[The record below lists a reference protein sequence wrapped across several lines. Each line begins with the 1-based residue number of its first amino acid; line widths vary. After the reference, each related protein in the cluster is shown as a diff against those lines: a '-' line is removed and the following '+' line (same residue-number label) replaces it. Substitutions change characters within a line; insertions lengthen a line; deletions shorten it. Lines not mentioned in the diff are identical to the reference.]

1 VDGNGIK
8 PGASTRA
15 STLSFGQLGEFPVS
29 PSSARSERNS
39 IAVADRPRLR
49 IDTQEYNLGE
59 EEEGD
64 GDEALILRVERLERE
79 LASLVQQRRDDSYLL
94 SPDMILAG
102 IDGVAESIMT
112 RRRFDKAAIQPSTPL
127 PSPTPSNESVY
138 LTVPSSY
145 KSMKLQSSRS
155 PSRSIASADTS
166 PSSLSTRLVKKIDST
181 FKLVMDHI
189 RRVGM
194 DDRKAKLVSR
204 PKLSK
209 YISGRSIYGVK
220 VNRNLVGLAFGLPL
234 DSRSKV
240 PVDLDE
246 EDDNDPVTGTNCK
259 IFLPIIVRRCLEYL
273 DNVGVNEEGIYR

>member
-15 STLSFGQLGEFPVS
+15 SILSFGQLGEFPVS

-49 IDTQEYNLGE
+49 IDTQEYKE
-59 EEEGD
+59 EEEGE

-79 LASLVQQRRDDSYLL
+79 LASLVQQRRDDSYLF

-112 RRRFDKAAIQPSTPL
+112 RRRFDKAVPSTPL

-138 LTVPSSY
+138 LTIPSSY

-166 PSSLSTRLVKKIDST
+166 SSSLSTRLVKKIDST
-181 FKLVMDHI
+181 FQLVMDHI
-189 RRVGM
+189 RRVGT
-194 DDRKAKLVSR
+194 DGRKAKLVSR

-234 DSRSKV
+234 DSRPKV